1 MKKILSVLC
10 IATLLFASCSD
21 EYDDSKLWQN
31 VNDLKDRIASLE
43 KTVQTMNSDIGS
55 IQSIVD
61 AINARD
67 YIVKIEEL
75 ADKSGYTITFAKGNT
90 ITIKHGK
97 DGIDG
102 KDSPIIGIDIYEGI
116 YYWTITTNENKTWL
130 LDNDG
135 NKLKVSGDNGITPII
150 GVDSDGYE
158 SVK

>member
-75 ADKSGYTITFAKGNT
+75 ADKSGVVCLSDRRFWNT
-90 ITIKHGK
+90 RVQINNTPHLS
-97 DGIDG
+97 DM
-102 KDSPIIGIDIYEGI
+102 SRYEHTK
-116 YYWTITTNENKTWL
+116 YK
-130 LDNDG
+130 
-135 NKLKVSGDNGITPII
+135 
-150 GVDSDGYE
+150 
-158 SVK
+158 